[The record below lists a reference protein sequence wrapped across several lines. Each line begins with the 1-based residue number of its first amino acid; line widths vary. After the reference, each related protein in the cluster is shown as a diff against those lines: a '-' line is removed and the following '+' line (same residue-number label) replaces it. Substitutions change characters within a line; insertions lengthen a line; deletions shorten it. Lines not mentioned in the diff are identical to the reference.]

1 MKAPLQNLI
10 YKLKP
15 VVSEKDELEF
25 RDMSELEA
33 LLALPSN
40 QDSKSDVVIIV

>member
-1 MKAPLQNLI
+1 MKAPFQNLI
-10 YKLKP
+10 DKLKP

-33 LLALPSN
+33 ILAFPSN
-40 QDSKSDVVIIV
+40 QDSKADVAFIV